1 MAWPKSLRFAFPIFC
16 YSHLVLSLDSPL
28 GNALTSSNHW
38 INPDER
44 TCGLA
49 ENVDHAVHWKTTS
62 LHPGSLDEAFR
73 DDFQARYPY
82 ETTPY
87 EGILFYEE
95 AVIERYLSSLSH
107 TSGERTGTTA
117 SDQAHDS
124 SVVSASASSNM
135 EKHASEVKGVGK
147 IRRTRAG
154 GDNTLSNGKRVRHE
168 KKPRFPNQDQERAEE
183 ILRHVNGDE
192 GDAELARFRLT
203 SSTPAHRNS
212 VEEVPSEHTKGL
224 EGIIEEITDTI
235 MQSPNLLS
243 VTNGGRMERKT
254 IGASIQVIWD
264 KPRPGGRNL
273 KRAFSRLYSITLN
286 RHSKRGEVVKKVKH
300 LFDALRYCHG
310 EAASVGLNE
319 VILVSESIS
328 EIQLLQWYKL
338 ILVGKN
344 QDTIPL
350 IGEFKVEYILKNPEG
365 CFSPA
370 QLFLVNLLVN
380 KQMHNRH
387 SSYRSAATSLLELWS
402 QELVSQLVDGDLG
415 KIKKQELEKFFSRFK
430 QR

>member
-124 SVVSASASSNM
+124 SVVSASAPSNM
-135 EKHASEVKGVGK
+135 EKHANEVKGVGK
-147 IRRTRAG
+147 IRRTRPG
-154 GDNTLSNGKRVRHE
+154 GDNTLSNRRRLRHE
-168 KKPRFPNQDQERAEE
+168 KKPRFRSEDHGRAEG
-183 ILRHVNGDE
+183 IPRHVYGDE
-192 GDAELARFRLT
+192 GNNEMARSRLT
-203 SSTPAHRNS
+203 SSTPPHGNF
-212 VEEVPSEHTKGL
+212 VGDVPSEYTKRSR
-224 EGIIEEITDTI
+224 EIIEEIVDTI
-235 MQSPNLLS
+235 MGPKNLS
-243 VTNGGRMERKT
+243 YRV
-254 IGASIQVIWD
+254 GARNMKQIMISDSIQVTWD
-264 KPRPGGRNL
+264 NTGIDGRRMTL
-273 KRAFSRLYSITLN
+273 AFSRLYTVLG
-286 RHSKRGEVVKKVKH
+286 KRQLQRDRFVPKIRH
-300 LFDALRYCHG
+300 LFDALEYCHK
-310 EAASVGLNE
+310 EA
-319 VILVSESIS
+319 ESGS
-328 EIQLLQWYKL
+328 KIQLFEWFKL

-350 IGEFKVEYILKNPEG
+350 IGEFEVSYLLRNPVDGWFSQAQILLANH
-365 CFSPA
+365 
-370 QLFLVNLLVN
+370 LVNTRMKRDTCVDI
-380 KQMHNRH
+380 
-387 SSYRSAATSLLELWS
+387 ADSLIKFWRKDS
-402 QELVSQLVDGDLG
+402 ISKSGDWNVDDA
-415 KIKKQELEKFFSRFK
+415 KKQIL
-430 QR
+430 